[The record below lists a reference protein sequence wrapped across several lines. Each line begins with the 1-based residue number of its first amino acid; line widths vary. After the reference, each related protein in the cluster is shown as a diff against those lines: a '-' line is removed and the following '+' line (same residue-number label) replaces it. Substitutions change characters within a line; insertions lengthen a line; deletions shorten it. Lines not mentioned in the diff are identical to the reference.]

1 MSEYLGYNRKIT
13 TICYSEE
20 DFMKYKISEL
30 ATVLN
35 VTTNTIRR
43 YEKMGYIKSKR
54 YENSNYRYYNEDD
67 LSTFMNVRLLRK
79 YGFTH
84 TEIGNMKNND
94 MAGLISEYERR
105 MKKFDEQIN
114 YLTNLRHRL
123 KDDLVLMKK
132 AEEIKQLCY
141 IRDCVDLS
149 YVLYQRRDEILTEP
163 QRITAIQDH
172 LYLSPEVLR
181 VYLIRK
187 EDVEND
193 RLILNAGVA
202 VKTAHVDRYNI
213 KQNEYTE
220 RYEKRK
226 SLISVAKLPVN
237 GEKNVKGDL
246 LKEPFKYMQEH
257 NLKMNGD
264 IIGIVIA
271 NVIEDQQEMQYVL
284 VGVPIAEM

>member
-1 MSEYLGYNRKIT
+1 
-13 TICYSEE
+13 
-20 DFMKYKISEL
+20 MKYKISEL

-43 YEKMGYIKSKR
+43 YEKMGYITSKR
-54 YENSNYRYYNEDD
+54 SENSNYRYYNEND
-67 LSTFMNVRLLRK
+67 LSTFLNVRLLRK

-84 TEIGNMKNND
+84 TEIGNMKNSNLED
-94 MAGLISEYERR
+94 LIYEYEKR

-132 AEEIKQLCY
+132 TDEIKQQCY
-141 IRDCVDLS
+141 IRDCVDFS
-149 YVLYQRRDEILTEP
+149 YVLYQSRDEILTEP
-163 QRITAIQDH
+163 QRITAIQDY

-193 RLILNAGVA
+193 RNILNAGVA
-202 VKTAHVDRYNI
+202 IKTAHLDRYNI
-213 KQNEYTE
+213 KENEFTI

-226 SLISVAKLPVN
+226 SLISIAKFPVN
-237 GEKNVKGDL
+237 GEKNVKEDL

-271 NVIEDQQEMQYVL
+271 NVIEDRQDMQYVL